1 MLYAR
6 GFYGKVSRHLP
17 IYYKRENFSA
27 DGTPK
32 SCIERT
38 YTYELTGGRV
48 SSYTD
53 KGETTVM
60 LSGMPFTATS
70 TKTYHIS
77 WTRL

>member
-27 DGTPK
+27 DGTPM
-32 SCIERT
+32 STERT

-53 KGETTVM
+53 QGETTVM

>member
-17 IYYKRENFSA
+17 IYYKRENLSA
-27 DGTPK
+27 DGTPL
-32 SCIERT
+32 STERT

-60 LSGMPFTATS
+60 LFGKPYTATS